1 MTMEEDRQKETITNR
16 TRIFHIIIEKII
28 ERNHD
33 REIMIILN
41 TKSIIVLRITVKVL
55 TMIDKEMI
63 AALTIIEIAGKA
75 ILVVDTIITII
86 RGKKIAFLAINI
98 AKAAK

>member
-1 MTMEEDRQKETITNR
+1 MVEDRLKETITNR
-16 TRIFHIIIEKII
+16 TRIFLTIIEKII

-33 REIMIILN
+33 REIMIIQN

-63 AALTIIEIAGKA
+63 AALTIIETAGKA
-75 ILVVDTIITII
+75 ILVVDTTITIT

-98 AKAAK
+98 AKAVK